1 MKLNS
6 KGFSISGILYPLFLI
21 MLVFVTLILLVLIN
35 SKFALDKKKNE
46 IVKDISGEGVV
57 CAYTNWMTEEELTS
71 EGKNVD
77 DSDVQNRTEYAYQDI
92 ASWSDT
98 YIETKPNDGYYKEKT
113 QYRKENT
120 STTNQQQKYK
130 STTCGDGNTACV
142 HGREHGNDVG
152 ANCRAYCVAG
162 WDGQGYLYS
171 GPGFVAT
178 QCGSAC
184 YLYRTVT
191 VTSCNSQ
198 WTEWTDGTSTANSN
212 SSGGKCGYETR
223 TVYATPIWSDIDET
237 KWNSES
243 IYEATDTRRI
253 VTRTT
258 YRYFKCER

>member
-98 YIETKPNDGYYKEKT
+98 YIESKPNDGYYKEKK
-113 QYRKENT
+113 QYRSVKKTTYSQREWTMYDNDPT
-120 STTNQQQKYK
+120 CGSICNSNCDSYSAAHMSSTTSWPRQCVCR
-130 STTCGDGNTACV
+130 TCVKCD
-142 HGREHGNDVG
+142 ESG
-152 ANCRAYCVAG
+152 A
-162 WDGQGYLYS
+162 
-171 GPGFVAT
+171 T
-178 QCGSAC
+178 
-184 YLYRTVT
+184 
-191 VTSCNSQ
+191 
-198 WTEWTDGTSTANSN
+198 TEWSDTQVSTGCSVQ
-212 SSGGKCGYETR
+212 TR
-223 TVYATPIWSDIDET
+223 TVYATPIWADIDET
-237 KWNSES
+237 KWNPES